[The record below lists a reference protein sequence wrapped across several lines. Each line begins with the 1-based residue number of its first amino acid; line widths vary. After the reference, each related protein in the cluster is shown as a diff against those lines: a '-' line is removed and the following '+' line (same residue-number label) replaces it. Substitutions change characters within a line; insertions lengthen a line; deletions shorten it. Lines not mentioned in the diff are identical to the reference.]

1 MASGKQM
8 KTKMKNHYTERNS
21 TDTSLGSSFEMRI
34 GFLPYLDKKQVI
46 RERNIT
52 MASRGSSNE
61 TSCRKKVTEMKKVIE
76 ETL

>member
-1 MASGKQM
+1 MRR
-8 KTKMKNHYTERNS
+8 KMQKHHIERNS

-34 GFLPYLDKKQVI
+34 GFLPSLEKKQVI

-61 TSCRKKVTEMKKVIE
+61 TSCRKKVTELKKVVE
-76 ETL
+76 DPQ